1 MDVQV
6 SWVNV
11 SPGDSLQDCET
22 VKDVRAQVCDSHD
35 CFWSDVILFD
45 SDYNII
51 LDTETAPQD
60 VLCYFKPRGVYDAK
74 RWQQC
79 LTAHA
84 IGGDKAGVERALRL
98 MKEQSEE
105 DPTVEPTALLTCVLT
120 KCLSDAGACNI
131 LVDAGASMVNIIS
144 GEMTPASASPNV
156 FRDVAKA
163 LNDVATAKAQTI
175 AEGPVMEL
183 IDGIA
188 AFIAAD
194 PEPSVVEAT
203 TAEKTT
209 NKKKKKSGTVEE
221 KEATSPMRGLTA
233 ASASS
238 GKPDHIDFLLEHGIL
253 ASVSA
258 LIQLENSSLR
268 EKAFSMIS
276 SIVQK
281 ASSQRKDM
289 LVQEAQI
296 FTHLTSALKQHVA
309 DADLFKLSIKLF
321 SKSATRMRYAIDSGF
336 TSEVLQ
342 WTASSNP
349 DEVLIATD
357 TYEAIITN
365 ANKQMLSEFYNADAV
380 SRLLLLLSVEDVWQ
394 GRSDG
399 HPFTSALK
407 ALTAF
412 AKKLADEDK
421 MSTSLP
427 LRRIEETRIM
437 SWVLEHP
444 VASVVTAGKQLQNL
458 FDRRRDEVTIPSVAK
473 DAKDI
478 PETTTPTT
486 APSDVQESPRAN
498 YTEPTINFHLEHED
512 HREPAASSTASA
524 VTGPGAESEERE
536 NDFTQEQ
543 DDAREVASKS
553 IRSKSSSREEEQADA
568 LEENLDDS
576 PSKGAQLIKRSVTG
590 NMKMQSRGQRKKRCK
605 LDKNEEEPEEI
616 KSSDDPKE
624 IVILVF
630 QYLALIL
637 NYVAKMLGTVC
648 EYGAVG
654 VCRISNSVGDACRKK
669 KGARRR

>member
-1 MDVQV
+1 M
-6 SWVNV
+6 
-11 SPGDSLQDCET
+11 G
-22 VKDVRAQVCDSHD
+22 
-35 CFWSDVILFD
+35 
-45 SDYNII
+45 
-51 LDTETAPQD
+51 
-60 VLCYFKPRGVYDAK
+60 
-74 RWQQC
+74 
-79 LTAHA
+79 
-84 IGGDKAGVERALRL
+84 
-98 MKEQSEE
+98 
-105 DPTVEPTALLTCVLT
+105 
-120 KCLSDAGACNI
+120 
-131 LVDAGASMVNIIS
+131 
-144 GEMTPASASPNV
+144 
-156 FRDVAKA
+156 
-163 LNDVATAKAQTI
+163 
-175 AEGPVMEL
+175 
-183 IDGIA
+183 
-188 AFIAAD
+188 
-194 PEPSVVEAT
+194 
-203 TAEKTT
+203 
-209 NKKKKKSGTVEE
+209 
-221 KEATSPMRGLTA
+221 
-233 ASASS
+233 
-238 GKPDHIDFLLEHGIL
+238 
-253 ASVSA
+253 
-258 LIQLENSSLR
+258 
-268 EKAFSMIS
+268 
-276 SIVQK
+276 
-281 ASSQRKDM
+281 RKDM

-309 DADLFKLSIKLF
+309 EADLFKLSIKLF

-342 WTASSNP
+342 WTASTDP

-444 VASVVTAGKQLQNL
+444 VASVVTAGKQLQSL

-473 DAKDI
+473 DANPM

-486 APSDVQESPRAN
+486 MAPSEIQESPQAN

-524 VTGPGAESEERE
+524 VTGPSAESEERE

-553 IRSKSSSREEEQADA
+553 SSREEEQADA
-568 LEENLDDS
+568 LEENLDVS
-576 PSKGAQLIKRSVTG
+576 PSKRAQLIKRSVTG
-590 NMKMQSRGQRKKRCK
+590 NVKMQSRGQRKKRCK

-616 KSSDDPKE
+616 KSDDPKE
-624 IVILVF
+624 IVFLVF

-669 KGARRR
+669 KSARRR